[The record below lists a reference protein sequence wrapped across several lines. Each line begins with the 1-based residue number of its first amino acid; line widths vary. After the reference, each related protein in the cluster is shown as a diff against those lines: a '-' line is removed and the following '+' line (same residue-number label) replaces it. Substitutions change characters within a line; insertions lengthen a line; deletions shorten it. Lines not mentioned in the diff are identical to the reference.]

1 MLTADVQQQPVCTPP
16 LWQAKVPLQ
25 ARLEAAGQLKAEL
38 ARSQGEAESL
48 REQLAAASRALWT
61 SHDMPRG
68 AAMTA
73 AAGAGALS
81 PAPLGNRIPTR
92 GPLR

>member
-1 MLTADVQQQPVCTPP
+1 MCTPQ
-16 LWQAKVPLQ
+16 LWQANVPLQ

-61 SHDMPRG
+61 SQAMPLD
-68 AAMTA
+68 AAVTA
-73 AAGAGALS
+73 AAGAGMLS
-81 PAPLGNRIPTR
+81 PTPLGNSIPTR
-92 GPLR
+92 GSLR

>member
-1 MLTADVQQQPVCTPP
+1 MP
-16 LWQAKVPLQ
+16 Q

-38 ARSQGEAESL
+38 ARSNEEADGL

-61 SHDMPRG
+61 GQSMPPG
-68 AAMTA
+68 A
-73 AAGAGALS
+73 S
-81 PAPLGNRIPTR
+81 PAPAANPASACTAAVEQGARLGSGK

>member
-1 MLTADVQQQPVCTPP
+1 MR
-16 LWQAKVPLQ
+16 Q

-38 ARSQGEAESL
+38 ARSNDEAESL

-61 SHDMPRG
+61 GQSMPPG
-68 AAMTA
+68 ASPSPA
-73 AAGAGALS
+73 AQSASAGALALHQGARGGS
-81 PAPLGNRIPTR
+81 GK